1 MYQKYMPQGSIGIQV
16 LVHDSMGSVLQDTI
30 DSLTETYVLNT
41 TLITPNDIDENYV
54 ENTTLV
60 FI

>member
-16 LVHDSMGSVLQDTI
+16 LVHDSMGSVLQDVI
-30 DSLTETYVLNT
+30 DSLAETYVLNT
-41 TLITPNDIDENYV
+41 TLITPNDIDDNYV

-60 FI
+60 FV

>member
-16 LVHDSMGSVLQDTI
+16 LVHDSMGSVLQDAI